1 VRSLRL
7 THYVLRAWLSRQIDV
22 LSFILI
28 GVQPLMVPAF
38 EIDARK
44 YKKSGMIEVDGFRYS
59 QGDMMHLIAE
69 LDPGQLRPI
78 CNPSR
83 FEFASTA
90 DLPELTGIV
99 GQKRAVRALEFGM
112 GMKNDGFNIYVSG
125 VPGTGKFTAARQFI
139 DAEARTRPAADDWVY
154 VFNFKD
160 RSRPNAIRLPAGW
173 GRKLRDDLDGLINEL
188 KRAIPAAFENENYR
202 QERDRII
209 KELKALQE
217 ETWQKLN
224 EYVEQYSF
232 GIVRIPGGFMLV
244 PTVKGKPLSDE
255 DMEKL
260 SEEQKQ
266 KLRKLREMLSEQV
279 EKTMLL
285 MREQEREAQKKLA
298 ALDDRVARFTIQ
310 HPVAELKE
318 KYQHIPEVPQHLDA
332 MMDDLVSNANLFKQS
347 EEAQTGPQALMQTA
361 ASDSVMARYSV
372 NLLVDNGDA
381 QGAPVIY
388 ESNPNFANLVGRI
401 EHRVV
406 MGALV
411 TDFTMIRAGALHRA
425 NGGYLV
431 LEALSLFQRPQAW
444 DALKRAL
451 KEGEIRVEEYAQSL
465 GLVSTAVLEPETI
478 PLQLKVVI
486 AGPAWLYYLL
496 TEYDEDFLELF
507 KVQADFDDRMPRN
520 DETIAE
526 YAQFIASFCRKDG
539 LRHFAPDAVARVVDH
554 SSRLVSDQQYLSASF
569 RSISDLLTEASY
581 WAGKMGRELV
591 TAIDVQR
598 AIDEQHYR
606 GNRTEERL
614 REAFARDILLI
625 DVSGAR
631 PGQINGLAVL
641 ELGQISFGAPSRIT
655 ARTYMGRGGVVDIQ
669 REVKM
674 GGPIHSKGV
683 MILSA
688 FLGHRY
694 AQQQPLSLRA
704 TLVFEQTYSMVE
716 GDSASLA
723 ELCALI
729 SSIGDI
735 PLRQD
740 MAVTG
745 SVNQHGDVQAIGG
758 VNEKIEGFF
767 DTCRLAG
774 ELTGTQGVIIPRAN
788 VQHLALRQDVVDAVA
803 AGRFH
808 IHPVVTVDQA
818 LTLLTG
824 LEPGEADESG
834 AYPPESVNGRVLAA
848 LQAMAERW
856 KELASEDEDGDGDAH
871 KD

>member
-1 VRSLRL
+1 M
-7 THYVLRAWLSRQIDV
+7 AAIK
-22 LSFILI
+22 
-28 GVQPLMVPAF
+28 A
-38 EIDARK
+38 
-44 YKKSGMIEVDGFRYS
+44 
-59 QGDMMHLIAE
+59 
-69 LDPGQLRPI
+69 LDPGLLRPF
-78 CNPSR
+78 CDPSQ
-83 FEFASTA
+83 FEFKSTEE
-90 DLPELTGIV
+90 LPELTGIV
-99 GQKRAVRALEFGM
+99 GQRRAVRALEFGM

-139 DAEARTRPAADDWVY
+139 DEDARTRPPADDWIYVY
-154 VFNFKD
+154 NFND

-173 GRKLRDDLDGLINEL
+173 GRKLRDDLDALLNEL
-188 KRAIPAAFENENYR
+188 KRAIPAAFESDEYR
-202 QERDRII
+202 EERDRILG
-209 KELKALQE
+209 ELKNIQE

-232 GIVRIPGGFMLV
+232 AIVRIPGGFMLT
-244 PTVKGKPLSDE
+244 PTVKGKPLTDE
-255 DMEKL
+255 QFEKL
-260 SEEQKQ
+260 SDEQKE
-266 KLRKLREMLSEQV
+266 KVRKLREMLTEEV
-279 EKTMLL
+279 EKTMRVL
-285 MREQEREAQKKLA
+285 RDQERAARKKLA
-298 ALDDRVARFTIQ
+298 ELDERVARFTIQ

-318 KYQHIPEVPQHLDA
+318 KYQDIPEVPQHLDA
-332 MMDDLVSNANLFKQS
+332 MTDDLVSNAAVFKQS
-347 EEAQTGPQALMQTA
+347 DAEQQGPPGLAPAPDFDGIL
-361 ASDSVMARYSV
+361 ARYSV
-372 NLLVDNGDA
+372 NLLVDNADA
-381 QGAPVIY
+381 AGAPVIY

-431 LEALSLFQRPQAW
+431 LEALPLFQRPQAW

-465 GLVSTAVLEPETI
+465 GLVSTAVLEPEPI
-478 PLQLKVVI
+478 PLKVKVVI

-520 DETIAE
+520 EESIAE

-539 LRHFAPDAVARVVDH
+539 LQHFTPEAVARVVDH
-554 SSRLVSDQQYLSASF
+554 SSRLVSDQRYLSACF
-569 RSISDLLTEASY
+569 REISDLLTEASY
-581 WAGKMGRELV
+581 WAGKNGRELV
-591 TAIDVQR
+591 AAADVQQ
-598 AIDEQHYR
+598 AIDERHYR
-606 GNRTEERL
+606 GNRFEERL
-614 REAFARDILLI
+614 REAMARDILLI
-625 DVSGAR
+625 DVSGSRA
-631 PGQINGLAVL
+631 GQINGLSVL

-683 MILSA
+683 MILSS

-694 AQQQPLSLRA
+694 AQQQPLTLRA

-788 VQHLALRQDVVDAVA
+788 VQHLALRGDVVDAVA
-803 AGRFH
+803 AGQFH
-808 IHPVVTVDQA
+808 IIPVERVDEA

-824 LEPGEADESG
+824 LDMGEPDENG
-834 AYPPESVNGRVLAA
+834 AYPPESVNGRVMAA
-848 LQAMAERW
+848 LEAMNERW
-856 KELASEDEDGDGDAH
+856 KELAAEDDNSGE
-871 KD
+871 KET